1 MSTIK
6 VNSIENRNG
15 SSITLGKSGT
25 TVDFATGTTVDFSTN
40 SPTLTGV
47 ATTNGRQVLLSTQ
60 NPSGASSVEFIDGSG
75 DIDFGTT
82 YKYHIFEFE
91 NIFTSSS
98 GDFLVFNASTD
109 GGSNYN
115 VSKSQVVLQSGSNAG
130 STFGLTVDG
139 GQSFENGTGQAT
151 LVTGVD
157 TSANTNEGIIGTF
170 QVNQSGN
177 TSYGKPYQG
186 NFVYDASGAITV
198 KLQIPYGLL
207 QTTSA
212 INAYKFNMN
221 TGNITGT
228 IRLYGVTA

>member
-1 MSTIK
+1 MSTLE
-6 VNSIENRNG
+6 VNT
-15 SSITLGKSGT
+15 ITPQSGT
-25 TVDFATGTTVDFSTN
+25 TL
-40 SPTLTGV
+40 TLGGSGDTINLGSGASGL

-60 NPSGASSVEFIDGSG
+60 TPSGASSVEFIDGSG

-91 NIFTSSS
+91 NIFSSSS

-109 GGSNYN
+109 SGSNYN

-130 STFGLTVDG
+130 STFGLTVDA

-151 LVTGVD
+151 LATGVD
-157 TSANTNEGIIGTF
+157 TSANTNEGIIGSF
-170 QVNQSGN
+170 KVNQSGN

-186 NFVYDASGAITV
+186 NFIYDASGAITV

-228 IRLYGVTA
+228 IRLYGVTT